1 MKGLRAFH
9 AANANATE
17 LSGASNLLPVMT
29 DEDLFRRSVLPLLCI
44 RRPPGPPPAHCIE
57 CSSRCRQ
64 RRRSYHT
71 AGSLERSQSQ
81 ASRID
86 WRQGPF
92 FQQMH
97 NQLCGVFVSTADRQ
111 LLRSKQHNVQCIPQF
126 NEPSSNFFVGFQ
138 LIPSRS
144 AASLEVRACPQLP
157 AECKIGTMAFVSAV
171 RSVLSRANV
180 LRPSKSAIQSAFRVC
195 RAAFCTF
202 PQF

>member
-1 MKGLRAFH
+1 MRTSSGDPSCRCSAS
-9 AANANATE
+9 AARP
-17 LSGASNLLPVMT
+17 GRPRRIASNAALVAG
-29 DEDLFRRSVLPLLCI
+29 S
-44 RRPPGPPPAHCIE
+44 G
-57 CSSRCRQ
+57 
-64 RRRSYHT
+64 RSYHT

-126 NEPSSNFFVGFQ
+126 NEPSSIFFVGFQ